1 MKIYRTII
9 DHSPTQKP
17 AAAELAADNI
27 CVLPNRVEIAKGD
40 IATFAGFPTGQHH
53 VLVKA
58 AEARLAVEQGARLV
72 IVVPASLIEHELL
85 TEVVTLRQA
94 VAHPATLAVALDT
107 RTLDDATTLA
117 AAEVIRNGGADAVCS
132 GIYESRP
139 TAHTVLGGIL
149 PLIAIGPT
157 PDHAVGADIWL
168 ATGQT

>member
-1 MKIYRTII
+1 MKIYRTFLS
-9 DHSPTQKP
+9 DGV
-17 AAAELAADNI
+17 AVVDLAEENI
-27 CVLPNRVEIAKGD
+27 CVLPNRVEIANGD

-72 IVVPASLIEHELL
+72 IAVPASLSEHELL

-107 RTLDDATTLA
+107 STLDDDAIA
-117 AAEVIRNGGADAVCS
+117 AAAKVIRTGGADAVCS
-132 GIYESRP
+132 GVYESRAA
-139 TAHTVLGGIL
+139 AHIALDGIL
-149 PLIAIGPT
+149 PIIAIGPT

-168 ATGQT
+168 ATS